1 MHSKTLGRPQG
12 KRSID
17 KIMKDTSFIVIETT
31 ILLYIF
37 WQCYHLSF
45 EVVCIIKNKLS
56 ALYHVFNV
64 PSLPIC
70 LCLLLLFLVLLLLKS
85 QFLFGIKIFA
95 TFVAFLDF
103 VDFSVPDEILS
114 GVKDFGANYARRLY
128 MLLHVLLEQMFVLL
142 SGVANVTNKTVSA
155 MTRVLSSLMVCHII
169 RVH

>member
-1 MHSKTLGRPQG
+1 
-12 KRSID
+12 
-17 KIMKDTSFIVIETT
+17 MKDTSFIVIETT
-31 ILLYIF
+31 VLLSSN

-70 LCLLLLFLVLLLLKS
+70 LCLLLLFLVLLLVKS